1 MARKSKPS
9 TRSNPSGGT
18 SGGIAGVPA
27 GGTKAPRISGVGSPL
42 TKAPRISGVGS
53 PLRKGGNPGGTN
65 QAGNDRVQGS
75 SHRGSS
81 SGKRNSG

>member
-27 GGTKAPRISGVGSPL
+27 GG